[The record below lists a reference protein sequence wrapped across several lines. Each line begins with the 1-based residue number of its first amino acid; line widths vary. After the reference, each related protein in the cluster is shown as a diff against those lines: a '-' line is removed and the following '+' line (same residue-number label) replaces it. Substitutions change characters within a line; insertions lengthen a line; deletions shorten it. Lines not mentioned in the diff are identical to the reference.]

1 MIEKEEAD
9 RKLTES
15 VTRNEGLSGGPVVE
29 VRVVEGVEES
39 RSCPML
45 GASDEVL
52 HPSLGTLHHDSCN
65 SQEHA
70 DPDHRIAPSSSC
82 IVSSPGYS
90 HLSLLK
96 DPDLLFPQTQI
107 SS

>member
-1 MIEKEEAD
+1 
-9 RKLTES
+9 
-15 VTRNEGLSGGPVVE
+15 
-29 VRVVEGVEES
+29 
-39 RSCPML
+39 ML

-52 HPSLGTLHHDSCN
+52 HPSLDALHHNCCN

-70 DPDHRIAPSSSC
+70 DPDHSTAPSSSC